1 MGKSSSGKD
10 TIYKELIKNL
20 DFKPIVLYTTRPM
33 RENEIQGRE
42 YNFTD
47 FENFQQMNSAGKV
60 IEARIYDTVYGK
72 WAYFTA
78 EGSID
83 SEHDYIGIGTLESY
97 LKLLGRYGKELVPVY
112 IETADDIRLIR
123 AIERERME
131 SKPKYTEM
139 CRRFIADS
147 EDFSEEN
154 IKKAGID
161 RRFENNGKID
171 DCILEILEYIENIRN
186 IRKEEKQSG
195 EG

>member
-1 MGKSSSGKD
+1 MRRIFYIIGKSSSGKD
-10 TIYKELIKNL
+10 TIYKELLKKL
-20 DFKPIVLYTTRPM
+20 DLRPIVLYTTRPM

-47 FENFQQMNSAGKV
+47 FENFYKMKSAGKV
-60 IEARIYDTVYGK
+60 IEERIYNTVYGE

-78 EGSID
+78 EGSIN

-131 SKPKYTEM
+131 SIPKYTEM
-139 CRRFIADS
+139 CRRFIADTQ
-147 EDFSEEN
+147 DFSEDN
-154 IKKAGID
+154 LRKAGIKH
-161 RRFENNGKID
+161 RFGNNGKIEA
-171 DCILEILEYIENIRN
+171 CISEILEYIES
-186 IRKEEKQSG
+186 IRKEEK
-195 EG
+195 